1 MKPFWKSKT
10 LWTALLSFAAYA
22 LAWPQLTDLVPA
34 QSVALATA
42 AVMFLLRIVSE
53 GKVSTK

>member
-10 LWTALLSFAAYA
+10 VWASALSFAAYL

-34 QSVALATA
+34 QTVALATA
-42 AVMFLLRIVSE
+42 AVMFLLRFVSD
-53 GKVSTK
+53 GKVTR